1 MRDFIAEKLG
11 VICAVVSIAAC
22 AILYII
28 QQYTV
33 NNILSVVWY
42 ISLLSSA
49 TFILWKLGNLVYL
62 IMSNRRILGVSFYL
76 WLALALELVV
86 FIPKLVSYFKDFKVL
101 LQFSLLTSNE
111 VFLYEVPIMIAI
123 IISTIVLMI
132 RSRY

>member
-101 LQFSLLTSNE
+101 LQFSLLTSNK